1 MTEPHF
7 PEVDGIIE
15 FASYPWDEEDT
26 YEAEQTTF
34 ESGHIQ
40 ARSRRSMRRRRFR
53 LIAKYL
59 RPLDTERIMGFL
71 NDIKGG
77 GNFFYID
84 DRVNPVWPPYIA
96 PTIIGVGGGTMGS
109 RTYYVKTAFANTA
122 GTQITTP
129 SQEAS
134 VLVPASF
141 VLRVTVNDFPPG
153 VDRVNIYIGT
163 ASGVNYFSGYSTTP
177 LGFWTES
184 IGSTT
189 VNTDSPLGTDIVFV
203 ASTTDF
209 KVGDTIRLHDG
220 GARQEDQIVK
230 AILSGPTRIQIEGTL
245 TFTHT
250 LAQADPV
257 EAKVGLSTQAVP
269 VTTNGMTPQEVKV
282 LLQNEPRPKL
292 MAAKVY
298 SISLDLVELL
308 P

>member
-1 MTEPHF
+1 MTEPHL

-15 FASYPWDEEDT
+15 VFSYPWDEEDT

-40 ARSRRSMRRRRFR
+40 ARPRRSMRRRRFR

-59 RPLDTERIMGFL
+59 RPLDMERIMGFL

-96 PTIIGVGGGTMGS
+96 PVIDSVGGGASGS
-109 RTYYVKTAFANTA
+109 RTYYVKTAYTNTG

-141 VLRVTVNDFPPG
+141 LLRIKTPDFAPTVARAHF
-153 VDRVNIYIGT
+153 YIGT
-163 ASGVNYFSGYSTTP
+163 ASGVIYYSGYSAVP
-177 LGFWTES
+177 LSFWTQSEAA
-184 IGSTT
+184 TT
-189 VNTDSPLGTDIVFV
+189 VNALSPSGFDILNVT
-203 ASTTDF
+203 ATTGF
-209 KVGDTIRLHDG
+209 KIGDTIRVDAG
-220 GARQEDQIVK
+220 GGGQEDHITK
-230 AILSGPTRIQIEGTL
+230 AFLTGPIRIQTEANLANTHVATTPVATL
-245 TFTHT
+245 
-250 LAQADPV
+250 
-257 EAKVGLSTQAVP
+257 VGLSTQAVP
-269 VTTNGMTPQEVKV
+269 ETTNGMTPQEVKV
-282 LLQNEPRPKL
+282 LLKNEPRPKL

-298 SISLDLVELL
+298 SISMDLDELL
-308 P
+308 L